1 MNLVIWLIIM
11 YFLLTSFAS
20 GIERLNR
27 NTLNDDESKT
37 DMVNMEYSW
46 QNIHLLNILA
56 RPLCFETHSKLHAEE
71 ACSYVDL

>member
-37 DMVNMEYSW
+37 DMLNMKYSW
-46 QNIHLLNILA
+46 KNIHLLNILTS
-56 RPLCFETHSKLHAEE
+56 PLCFETHS
-71 ACSYVDL
+71 